1 MEEKE
6 IKYNNEP
13 KKIGKYDYVKKHSS
27 LGFFEPELIN
37 KLSTYCT
44 LVKTD
49 RTQFITQ
56 LLERE
61 LKDLTLTN
69 NFLTLDKTYYFNY
82 KELYS
87 ESRTKAIVE
96 LPLANLE
103 DYTELIV
110 IPNNLDK
117 FDDVFKTY
125 CYDRKGTHL
134 GLDILL
140 TPKELIEDDDE
151 EINFNN
157 LKVMYIIFRY
167 ISNKIEIGL
176 IDPLMIGK
184 FIDTGEYPELFQ
196 EFRKTKEELEKSIL
210 NGDKTLLNHI
220 SKPYFGELYLKQEA
234 YDTSNKIIDAIIE
247 ISKVGLDRI
256 KLVESEDHKKLIKKY
271 EDVKFKENNL
281 DDSLKKFKDKYPD
294 FKSKMSDDEFKKIES
309 KLKSEEEE
317 LIKKSE
323 LLKIEK
329 SELAHDEDAF
339 TKKYNEIVEDYV
351 NKGKIITKNLLYFIE
366 LDNKLGGEKVNK
378 KDTINIIEEYMEPYN
393 TDYPIETDSKLLF
406 NPILLIEKKFK
417 KYLNEADT
425 EFFDKTML
433 FVKESNTMT
442 KEEQIN
448 LLEYIIH
455 YER

>member
-6 IKYNNEP
+6 IKYNNGP
-13 KKIGKYDYVKKHSS
+13 KKIGKYEYIKKPAS
-27 LGFFEPELIN
+27 LGFFEPDLIN

-44 LVKTD
+44 LVEID
-49 RTQFITQ
+49 RTQYITQ

-61 LKDLTLTN
+61 LGNLTLTN
-69 NFLTLDKTYYFNY
+69 TFLTLNKTYYFNY

-87 ESRTKAIVE
+87 ESTTKAIIE

-103 DYTELIV
+103 DYNELTV

-117 FDDVFKTY
+117 FDSVFKTY
-125 CYDRKGTHL
+125 CYDKKETHL
-134 GLDILL
+134 GLDIIL
-140 TPKELIEDDDE
+140 TPKKLMEDEYGVD
-151 EINFNN
+151 FNN

-176 IDPLMIGK
+176 IDPLMIDK
-184 FIDTGEYPELFQ
+184 FIDTSEYPELFQ
-196 EFRKTKEELEKSIL
+196 EFEITKNKLEEYISNKDTKSL
-210 NGDKTLLNHI
+210 KYVF
-220 SKPYFGELYLKQEA
+220 KPYFAELYLKQEA
-234 YDTSNKIIDAIIE
+234 YNTVDKLIDAIME

-256 KLVESEDHKKLIKKY
+256 KLIESKEHKKLIKKY

-281 DDSLKKFKDKYPD
+281 DDLLKKFKDKYHD
-294 FKSKMSDDEFKKIES
+294 FKSKMSDDEFRKIES
-309 KLKSEEEE
+309 ELKFERDE

-323 LLKIEK
+323 LLQIEK
-329 SELAHDEDAF
+329 SELAHDEDVF
-339 TKKYNEIVEDYV
+339 TKKYNEIIADYV

-366 LDNKLGGEKVNK
+366 LDNKLGGEKVSK

-393 TDYPIETDSKLLF
+393 TDYPIETDSELLF

-417 KYLNEADT
+417 KYLNEADS
-425 EFFDKTML
+425 EFFDKIML

-455 YER
+455 YKRQ